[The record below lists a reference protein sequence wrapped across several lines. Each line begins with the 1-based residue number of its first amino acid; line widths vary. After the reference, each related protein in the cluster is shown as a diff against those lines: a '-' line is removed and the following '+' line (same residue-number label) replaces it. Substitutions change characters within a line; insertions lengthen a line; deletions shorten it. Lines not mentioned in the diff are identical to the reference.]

1 MPSVWDFKNLKKNFR
16 PPVPW
21 DQQWQGQE
29 VAQLA
34 KIADQPFD
42 LSFMDVP
49 GFQEAQN
56 RATLDPIR
64 RTFGTATRRGIQA
77 ALRTGGPVGAQ
88 INTLAG
94 QEGEAIRQQGAS
106 NFLRNMQTGI
116 DLAGRRF
123 QQRFGI
129 SQFQEGRRT
138 FEENLKEARKR
149 RRAATLTSLA
159 GGLGDL
165 AGTGLALAFPPKAAA
180 K

>member
-1 MPSVWDFKNLKKNFR
+1 MAWQEMVARIRAKHK

-29 VAQLA
+29 IKQLA
-34 KIADQPFD
+34 DIADKPFD

-49 GFQEAQN
+49 GFKEAEE
-56 RATLDPIR
+56 RATIEPIR
-64 RTFGTATRRGIQA
+64 RSFGVAQRRGFQQS
-77 ALRTGGPVGAQ
+77 LRTGSPVSAAS
-88 INTLAG
+88 TALAG
-94 QEGEAIRQQGAS
+94 QEGRAVREAGAS
-106 NFLRNMQTGI
+106 NFLRNIRTGI

-129 SQFQEGRRT
+129 SQFQEGRRQ

-149 RRAATLTSLA
+149 RRASTATAIA

-165 AGTGLALAFPPKAAA
+165 AGTGLAIAFPPKAA